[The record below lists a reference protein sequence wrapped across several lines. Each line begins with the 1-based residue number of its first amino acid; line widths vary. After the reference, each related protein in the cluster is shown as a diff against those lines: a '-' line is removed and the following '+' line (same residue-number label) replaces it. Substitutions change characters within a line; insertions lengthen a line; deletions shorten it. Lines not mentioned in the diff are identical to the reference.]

1 MADTSTPAAPA
12 AAAPAR
18 TRGLAGVIALDTAIC
33 YIDGEAGELL
43 YRGYEID
50 DLARNASFEEVAY
63 LLWHGDLPTEA
74 QLAELHTQLRSERAL
89 RPEIIDHLRHHTPDD
104 ANPMAAVRTAVSM
117 MAAYDP
123 EADTMTP
130 EANYRIAVRMTAKLP
145 TLLAAFDRIRKGL
158 DPVAPKGEG
167 STAYEFLYMLNGEA
181 PGPSAE
187 RIFDAALVLQAEHDL
202 NASTFAARVIGSTL
216 ADMYSAITGALGA
229 LKGPLHGGANI
240 EVMRM
245 LLEIDA
251 SGEDT
256 AAYVARKFAAK
267 EKLMGL
273 GHRVYKTLDPRAAI
287 LRDLL
292 EDQFALQLSLHGSLV
307 DVYGIGLLITGPAG
321 IGKSEIALDL
331 VERGHRLVADD
342 VVIATRKGTDVLMG
356 TGTDLAKHFMEVRGL
371 GILDVKAMFGVR
383 AIRYQKRIEVVVR
396 VHPWDPAEEYT
407 RLGMVDE
414 NQTIL
419 DVPLPLVKLP
429 VTPGKNVTVL
439 CEVIAMNHLLRHYG
453 YDPADEFAKR
463 LNERIARKRA
473 GGPVQERGVEWFE
486 ADIE

>member
-104 ANPMAAVRTAVSM
+104 ANPMAAVRTAVSL

-292 EDQFALQLSLHGSLV
+292 EDLSQEKGEMKWYDMSVAIMEAAKGQKNLNPNVDFFSASVFHLLGIETDLYTPIFAVSR
-307 DVYGIGLLITGPAG
+307 ITGWTAHLLEQYADNALIRPS
-321 IGKSEIALDL
+321 SEY
-331 VERGHRLVADD
+331 VGERGRTVRPVA
-342 VVIATRKGTDVLMG
+342 
-356 TGTDLAKHFMEVRGL
+356 
-371 GILDVKAMFGVR
+371 
-383 AIRYQKRIEVVVR
+383 
-396 VHPWDPAEEYT
+396 
-407 RLGMVDE
+407 
-414 NQTIL
+414 
-419 DVPLPLVKLP
+419 
-429 VTPGKNVTVL
+429 
-439 CEVIAMNHLLRHYG
+439 
-453 YDPADEFAKR
+453 
-463 LNERIARKRA
+463 
-473 GGPVQERGVEWFE
+473 ERG
-486 ADIE
+486 